1 VTPRDCARSTAAAR
15 RLCGAGAAALLIG
28 IAALAAPLD
37 WPQESTSWD
46 DLLAPY
52 STGAPLAGS
61 FRIAGIRRGSEN
73 DVVISVVRVADGA
86 TVQVHV
92 VPRGRWK
99 GVRES
104 LSFGVGYETPHSTA
118 AERDAV
124 TAALFEAI
132 RAHDRGLPSPDAIPL
147 RASLDDGVLPHWLE
161 MLRGGRG
168 LLLGAGIALL
178 GLLILVRAAAL
189 GVAGIALGVG
199 GLIARVIGMPALQLG
214 GAWTV
219 PAAVVLIVLALRGRP
234 RAAGADC
241 WLALASG
248 VVALIL
254 RLALGPWGPLHVNG
268 YAPRFIDGAARDPAA
283 LAAYGPGYVEI
294 FAPLAAL
301 AASAPDWPI
310 FAGNVVASALVAPVA
325 FALARLAGVS
335 RPAAAASALLL
346 AIDPVA
352 IRMSATESY
361 FPLIVLLCTSA
372 AVALLLAAGEL
383 HAGRRWQASACA
395 IAAALLLTQALRVH
409 PSSWGV
415 AATVPLIAL
424 AARSGGVAG
433 RLLVALS
440 SAAMSAGI
448 VVAVSGGALL
458 DVLANMRS
466 GTLMPPLPPPSL
478 WPLLW
483 IALAAGAYAIVAPR
497 PWLALPAALAAAALL
512 MTRQSYWQSWIWQ
525 QSYDR
530 LYLTL
535 PVIAVVSLVPAR
547 LLLPPWVVFP
557 ILLAAFAWLRVGL
570 PIVTAR
576 TTDHL
581 EYRWVH
587 DQLAA
592 LPQQCRVIYVAS
604 AANRGVLLPTYAG
617 SAARPAV
624 AMDLRVPHTVDAA
637 LAPAP
642 CLYYVR
648 TSLCSSADGRPACD
662 AIERRLT
669 LAPIARASFAAVPSS
684 QIIGYDTDA
693 VEISLARVEAIDGA
707 PGGRRSV
714 GAAPGRHE

>member
-1 VTPRDCARSTAAAR
+1 V
-15 RLCGAGAAALLIG
+15 ALLVG
-28 IAALAAPLD
+28 IAALAAPLG
-37 WPQESTSWD
+37 WPQASTSWE

-52 STGAPLAGS
+52 STGAPMAGS

-73 DVVISVVRVADGA
+73 DVVISVVRAADGA

-104 LSFGVGYETPHSTA
+104 PSFGIGYETPHSTA

-124 TAALFEAI
+124 TAALFEVI

-147 RASLDDGVLPHWLE
+147 RASLDDGVLPGWLE

-168 LLLGAGIALL
+168 LLLGASIALL
-178 GLLILVRAAAL
+178 GLIILVRSAAL
-189 GVAGIALGVG
+189 GMAGIALGIGALVG
-199 GLIARVIGMPALQLG
+199 RMVGVPAPRLG

-219 PAAVVLIVLALRGRP
+219 PAAVVLIVVALHRRP
-234 RAAGADC
+234 RAAGADG
-241 WLALASG
+241 WLALACG
-248 VVALIL
+248 AVALIL

-268 YAPRFIDGAARDPAA
+268 YAPRFVDGAARDPAA
-283 LAAYGPGYVEI
+283 IAAYGPGYVEI

-301 AASAPDWPI
+301 APSAPDWAI
-310 FAGNVVASALVAPVA
+310 FAGNAVLSALVAPVA
-325 FALARLAGVS
+325 FALARLAGMS
-335 RPAAAASALLL
+335 RRAAAAVALLL
-346 AIDPVA
+346 AMDPVA

-361 FPLIVLLCTSA
+361 FPLVILLCTSA
-372 AVALLLAAGEL
+372 GTVLLLAAGDL
-383 HAGRRWQASACA
+383 HAGRRRQAAACA

-409 PSSWGV
+409 PSAWGL
-415 AATVPLIAL
+415 AATVPFIAL
-424 AARSGGVAG
+424 AAASGSVAG

-440 SAAMSAGI
+440 SAAICAGI
-448 VVAVSGGALL
+448 VVAISGGALL

-483 IALAAGAYAIVAPR
+483 IALAAGACAIVAPR

-535 PVIAVVSLVPAR
+535 PVIAVVALVPAR
-547 LLLPPWVVFP
+547 LLRPPWVVFP

-648 TSLCSSADGRPACD
+648 TSLCSSADGRAACD
-662 AIERRLT
+662 ALERRLT
-669 LAPIARASFAAVPSS
+669 LEPIARASFPAVPSS
-684 QIIGYDTDA
+684 QIIAYDRDV
-693 VEISLARVEAIDGA
+693 VETVIARVEAVDGV
-707 PGGRRSV
+707 PTDVRSQ
-714 GAAPGRHE
+714 E